1 MPIYEMPRDTSE
13 KSKYANEEPEYENK
27 SVMLTGEGK
36 KVQILNYL
44 KEKGLYVV
52 MNLDEPGT
60 RSPAYR
66 ISPDKLKKIE
76 EEKD

>member
-1 MPIYEMPRDTSE
+1 MPEDTTNKSE
-13 KSKYANEEPEYENK
+13 YAGREPEYENK
-27 SVMLTGEGK
+27 SVMLTEEGK

-44 KEKGLYVV
+44 KEQGLYVV
-52 MNLDEPGT
+52 MNLDEVGT